1 MYGSDF
7 MPNFGKPIKAVFYF
21 KDSENNERE
30 LALIIE
36 EIDDIELEFE
46 NSYDFYDTKN
56 ASISFHTISI
66 EKLDF

>member
-1 MYGSDF
+1 M
-7 MPNFGKPIKAVFYF
+7 
-21 KDSENNERE
+21 
-30 LALIIE
+30 LIIE

-46 NSYDFYDTKN
+46 NSYDSYDTKN

>member
-1 MYGSDF
+1 MYGGDF

-36 EIDDIELEFE
+36 EIDDIELELK
-46 NSYDFYDTKN
+46 TLMILMIQKM
-56 ASISFHTISI
+56 HQ
-66 EKLDF
+66 